1 MDGKWLVLARRRGE
15 HRQIELMDLGTGKLT
30 PLTTEATDHWNPAI
44 SADGRQVVFHKAT
57 PGLAVPNVE
66 QWGAPP
72 GTDLRLLRLE
82 GAFPSFSPDGRRL
95 ALVGDLARLD
105 LMNTD
110 GSGRQNLYT
119 GQGRGLFSTSW
130 GRDQI
135 AFAVGGV
142 FQGPGAAVDLM
153 AVRPDGSG
161 LRRLTGQAGNNGFPA
176 FSPDGKQLVF
186 RSGRGGQKNLYIMN
200 SDGTG
205 LQQLTQ
211 GEWTDTMCHWSHAGD
226 WIVFASNRDS
236 DFDIWLIRP
245 DGSGLRKLIGG
256 GGRNNHPHFS
266 PDDQWVVFTSQ
277 RAGYSAEEI
286 SLPFQFQPYGD
297 LFAIRVD
304 GTGLIRLTHNG
315 FEEGTPA
322 WGPNR

>member
-1 MDGKWLVLARRRGE
+1 M
-15 HRQIELMDLGTGKLT
+15 
-30 PLTTEATDHWNPAI
+30 AI
-44 SADGRQVVFHKAT
+44 H
-57 PGLAVPNVE
+57 
-66 QWGAPP
+66 
-72 GTDLRLLRLE
+72 
-82 GAFPSFSPDGRRL
+82 
-95 ALVGDLARLD
+95 
-105 LMNTD
+105 
-110 GSGRQNLYT
+110 
-119 GQGRGLFSTSW
+119 
-130 GRDQI
+130 
-135 AFAVGGV
+135 
-142 FQGPGAAVDLM
+142 
-153 AVRPDGSG
+153 PDGSG
-161 LRRLTGQAGNNGFPA
+161 LRRLTRQAGNNGFPA

-186 RSGRGGQKNLYIMN
+186 RSGRGGYKNLYIMN
-200 SDGTG
+200 SDGSG
-205 LQQLTQ
+205 WKQLTR
-211 GEWTDTMCHWSHAGD
+211 GKWTDTMCNWSHTGD
-226 WIVFASNRDS
+226 WIVFASDRDG

-322 WGPNR
+322 WGPKR